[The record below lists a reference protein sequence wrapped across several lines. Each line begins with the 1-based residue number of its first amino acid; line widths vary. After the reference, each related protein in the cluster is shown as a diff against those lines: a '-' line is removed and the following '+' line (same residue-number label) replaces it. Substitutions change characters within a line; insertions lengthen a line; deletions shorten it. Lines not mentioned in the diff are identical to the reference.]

1 MNFFQSVRDTTVALT
16 QIYFGDVFRADQF
29 ALLIGRFRIVNRWN
43 GVNSSGG
50 RTMIVAL
57 AIATCIPAVSRA
69 DWTRFRGPNGSG
81 IATTSAPTEFSEG
94 ENIKWKIELPGQG
107 TSSPIVV
114 GDKVFVTCYS
124 GYGYEAGDIEDLKR
138 HLICVDRV
146 SGKQLWKKTIAA
158 KMPEDP
164 WQGPGIPTHGYA
176 SNTPASDGTR
186 VFAFFGKSGVYAY
199 DLEGNEIW
207 NQSVGQEPS
216 FKGFGSA
223 ASPIVTDEHVIV
235 NAADESLSI
244 VWLDKKTGKEL
255 HRAEADGLGE
265 CWTTP
270 VLVTNGDQS
279 EIALSVIGEVW
290 GLDNATGKLS
300 WFANGVNS
308 RNAQVSLIVDDGIVY
323 ATGEESYAI
332 RVDGKGDV
340 SEKNT
345 RWEGRMRTRYA
356 TPVLVDGHLFSASG
370 SVVECVD
377 AKTGERVFQ
386 DRLPST
392 NAGFSGADRQPEGPG
407 DQDRGDGA
415 RGDGARGDGD
425 RGDQRGGVGRDR
437 GIRDAGG
444 FDSGGRGGRGGGGGD
459 DFASP
464 VAAGGRIYVA
474 TNSGMVHVIE
484 AKPEFKVIGSGDMT
498 FDTSGF
504 GGTPAISDDCLFM
517 RSNTHLYC
525 IGE

>member
-1 MNFFQSVRDTTVALT
+1 MFNHGFVRSLLILFSFVLSTVAH
-16 QIYFGDVFRADQF
+16 
-29 ALLIGRFRIVNRWN
+29 
-43 GVNSSGG
+43 
-50 RTMIVAL
+50 
-57 AIATCIPAVSRA
+57 A

-81 IATTSAPTEFSEG
+81 IATSGAPTEFG
-94 ENIKWKIELPGQG
+94 EDKNIKWKMELPGRG
-107 TSSPIVV
+107 VSSPIVV

-146 SGKQLWKKTIAA
+146 SGKQLWRKTIVA

-176 SNTPASDGTR
+176 SNTPASDGTH

-216 FKGFGSA
+216 LKGFGSA

-255 HRAEADGLGE
+255 LRAEADGLGE

-279 EIALSVIGEVW
+279 EIAISVIGEVW
-290 GLDNATGKLS
+290 GLNNSTGKLS
-300 WFANGVNS
+300 WYANGVNS

-332 RVDGKGDV
+332 RVDGKDDV
-340 SEKNT
+340 SESNT
-345 RWEGRMRTRYA
+345 LWEGRIRTRYA
-356 TPVLVDGHLFSASG
+356 TPVLVNGHLFSVSG

-386 DRLPST
+386 DRLPSGNNAT
-392 NAGFSGADRQPEGPG
+392 EAASPQRDERQGNAGG
-407 DQDRGDGA
+407 
-415 RGDGARGDGD
+415 GD
-425 RGDQRGGVGRDR
+425 RGDRGP
-437 GIRDAGG
+437 
-444 FDSGGRGGRGGGGGD
+444 GGRGGRGGGGGD

-464 VAAGGRIYVA
+464 VVADGKIYVT
-474 TNSGMVHVIE
+474 TNSGRIHVIE
-484 AKPEFKVIGSGDMT
+484 AKPEFKVIGAGDMT
-498 FDTSGF
+498 FDASGF
-504 GGTPAISDDCLFM
+504 GGTPAISDDCLFL

-525 IGE
+525 IGG

>member
-1 MNFFQSVRDTTVALT
+1 MHTQCFVRSLTILLPLLLSTV
-16 QIYFGDVFRADQF
+16 
-29 ALLIGRFRIVNRWN
+29 VN
-43 GVNSSGG
+43 
-50 RTMIVAL
+50 
-57 AIATCIPAVSRA
+57 A

-81 IATTSAPTEFSEG
+81 IATSGAPTEFG
-94 ENIKWKIELPGQG
+94 KDKNFKWKLELPGRG
-107 TSSPIVV
+107 VSSPIVV

-124 GYGYEAGDIEDLKR
+124 GYGYEGGNLEDLKR
-138 HLICVDRV
+138 HLICADRK
-146 SGKQLWKKTIAA
+146 SGELLWKKMVNA
-158 KMPEDP
+158 KMPEDS

-176 SNTPASDGTR
+176 SNTPASDGTH

-207 NQSVGQEPS
+207 SQSVGQEPS
-216 FKGFGSA
+216 LKGFGSA

-244 VWLDKKTGKEL
+244 VWLDKKTGKEM

-270 VLVTNGDQS
+270 ILVTNNGQS

-290 GLDNATGKLS
+290 GLSNATGKLS

-332 RVDGKGDV
+332 RVDGKNDV

-345 RWEGRMRTRYA
+345 RWEGRIRTRYA
-356 TPVLVDGHLFSASG
+356 TPVLVDGHLFSVSG

-377 AKTGERVFQ
+377 ARTGERVFQ

-392 NAGFSGADRQPEGPG
+392 NAGSSGADRQPEGPG
-407 DQDRGDGA
+407 DQE
-415 RGDGARGDGD
+415 RGDGD
-425 RGDQRGGVGRDR
+425 RGDQRGGFGRDR
-437 GIRDAGG
+437 GGRDAGG

-464 VAAGGRIYVA
+464 VAAGGKIYVA

-484 AKPEFKVIGSGDMT
+484 AKPEFKVIGLGDMT